1 MTPMAR
7 PRTPVAKAKVT
18 GAAAKDPQ
26 RHRDRKEPASRP
38 LGDPSTFLDEHGR
51 QAWEAYRRELP
62 WLMES
67 DRSLIEVACSVRG
80 KLLSGGDVGVQALS
94 MLQSILSKLG
104 GSPADRSKVA
114 VPDDDKEED
123 EFFGNN

>member
-7 PRTPVAKAKVT
+7 ARTPVAKAKLT
-18 GAAAKDPQ
+18 GAADKNPQ
-26 RHRDRKEPASRP
+26 RHRDRKEPVSRP

-51 QAWEAYRRELP
+51 MAWEAYRRELP

-114 VPDDDKEED
+114 VPDDEKEED
-123 EFFGNN
+123 EFFGDC